1 MLGGV
6 AYMRQ
11 NVGQLDAYIRITG
24 GLTLLGFGVAKK
36 STPAIFAGAMKVA
49 EGVTR
54 FCPMLYLLGLDT
66 LKPDRQ
72 AEGMSEPIHNA

>member
-1 MLGGV
+1 
-6 AYMRQ
+6 MRQ

-24 GLTLLGFGVAKK
+24 GLTLFGWGISKK
-36 STPAIFAGAMKVA
+36 SMPAIAAGSMKVA

-66 LKPDRQ
+66 LKPDTLG
-72 AEGMSEPIHNA
+72 EHKVGPLHNG